1 MAGKTSLSHL
11 LSPADVSDELQSR
24 SRRHSPRIS
33 HRGSPDSELNSANTS
48 RSPYSFPST
57 PLITSFEDTFP
68 TDKRRK
74 TLSNTPKSLPAKDS
88 ETPPQLLHPTRNP
101 DGETVEMNGSYGSM
115 SSTNGALAGNKS
127 ITTTPYDAGTEA
139 DSLSKSAARTADFQQ
154 SYLALNYPV
163 VPGPQDGQTR
173 ALLPKGSPRSTISK
187 SGHRARRSLS
197 AKVRDF
203 TRRLGRHNRNTVG
216 VNQDAEIPRASSQ
229 PAPNLTSSLDNGR
242 PRSAHSAGMHSPIT
256 KTQTGDIASTPI
268 MDGKSPEISQHPKG
282 DHVID
287 NNAQESNA
295 EVSDDLSSFDFDGDL
310 HHDCFGL
317 DGQVDLPPSAASAST
332 AMSTGLRTSGRT
344 RKPTIRA
351 LESIESQQRL
361 RRAKTAAKKVEPSDV
376 REPKDKVTP
385 SQGEHAI
392 PPAPEF
398 EQNKLDLQQISKQLF
413 DAAVAV
419 LSSNLDDPL
428 DVDSVLDELRKEYDE
443 AQKQAADV
451 SVSNGTRL
459 GGSKP
464 GESHTNTF
472 GEEVVVVPKNF
483 EWYRPKN
490 TYGDDQLPIPPIR
503 VKSEEQVKKDRIFG
517 YPPPVGER
525 NIPRGSQ
532 ALFVVEDVE
541 IEKAKVRAREEA
553 RKRDI
558 VVHSSMSLDEL
569 RGLIRE
575 HDRKSSSNTR
585 SSTPE
590 QAAPVPSDSESGR
603 LRKRRR
609 DKVPSSEPQPRRRRQ
624 IHITRNATDNTF
636 TAASS
641 PAASPATPKGNSRES
656 PIPMPAGLRKNGKNS
671 PTKGKKRTLTDSET
685 QEEQKP
691 LKKLKLIIT
700 RPGMR
705 REVTSTTNA
714 SDLNSQTLTVTT
726 TAVHNITPDAQLA
739 SSAEPNGTTQF
750 TIHNG
755 ENTSGRPRRRA
766 AAAASAANTQTSGR
780 NRRTNNTHKRKATE
794 TTQTQNHIEGEG
806 DGGSGSQIPE

>member
-1 MAGKTSLSHL
+1 MT
-11 LSPADVSDELQSR
+11 
-24 SRRHSPRIS
+24 
-33 HRGSPDSELNSANTS
+33 
-48 RSPYSFPST
+48 
-57 PLITSFEDTFP
+57 TSFEDTFP

-74 TLSNTPKSLPAKDS
+74 TLSNIPKSLPAKDS
-88 ETPPQLLHPTRNP
+88 KNSSPLLHSARNP
-101 DGETVEMNGSYGSM
+101 DGETVDMNGSYGSM
-115 SSTNGALAGNKS
+115 PSTNGALPGDKS
-127 ITTTPYDAGTEA
+127 ITTTPSHTGTEA
-139 DSLSKSAARTADFQQ
+139 DSFSKSASRTADFQQ
-154 SYLALNYPV
+154 SYLALNTPI

-229 PAPNLTSSLDNGR
+229 PAPNVTSSLDNGR
-242 PRSAHSAGMHSPIT
+242 PRSSHSAGMHSPIT
-256 KTQTGDIASTPI
+256 KTQIGDIASTLI
-268 MDGKSPEISQHPKG
+268 MEGKSPEISQHPKG

-287 NNAQESNA
+287 HNAQESNA

-310 HHDCFGL
+310 RHDCFGL

-376 REPKDKVTP
+376 REPKDKVTT
-385 SQGEHAI
+385 SQEEHAI

-398 EQNKLDLQQISKQLF
+398 EQNKLDIQQISKQLF

-464 GESHTNTF
+464 GESRPSPNKTFLLRNHPQTGNPWTDEDGWTHTGHTNTF

-525 NIPRGSQ
+525 NVPRGSQ

-575 HDRKSSSNTR
+575 YDRKNSSNTR

-609 DKVPSSEPQPRRRRQ
+609 DKAPSSEPQPRRRRQ
-624 IHITRNATDNTF
+624 IHVTRNATDNTF

-641 PAASPATPKGNSRES
+641 PAASPAASKGNSRES
-656 PIPMPAGLRKNGKNS
+656 PIPMPAGLRKNVKNS

-685 QEEQKP
+685 QGEQKP

-739 SSAEPNGTTQF
+739 SSAEPNGTSQF

-780 NRRTNNTHKRKATE
+780 NRRNNNTHKRKAME
-794 TTQTQNHIEGEG
+794 TTQPPNHIEGEG
-806 DGGSGSQIPE
+806 DGGSSSQIPE